1 MKKIAITGVIASGKS
16 EVCKII
22 ENLGE
27 EVIYTDKINN
37 ELLNDKDYQQ
47 KLLLIFPNCIKND
60 KVDKSIIR
68 QEILQ
73 NDDKRKA
80 LNSLA
85 HREIKLKVEKIVKK
99 INKKTIFVE
108 IPLIVESNMVE
119 YFDEIWCVV
128 TDYNTKVDRIIKR
141 DKVTEKDAEKIIAA
155 QKKDSELIAISNKV
169 IHNNGNLNKLEEEV
183 KELVCTTIK

>member
-22 ENLGE
+22 ESLGE

-60 KVDKSIIR
+60 KVDKSLIR

-85 HREIKLKVEKIVKK
+85 HAEIKLKVEKIMQK

-128 TDYNTKVDRIIKR
+128 TDYNTKVDRIIER
-141 DKVTEKDAEKIIAA
+141 DKVTEKDAEKIIDT

-183 KELVCTTIK
+183 KELVCTMIK

>member
-22 ENLGE
+22 ESLGE

-47 KLLLIFPNCIKND
+47 KLSLIFPNCIKND
-60 KVDKSIIR
+60 KVDKSLIR

-85 HREIKLKVEKIVKK
+85 HREIKLKVEKIMQK

-119 YFDEIWCVV
+119 YFLDIRQAPAGGLLHPFFRVSVSVKDDALVSGGIFFNEI
-128 TDYNTKVDRIIKR
+128 VDGQFHVFRLFQLVAGLAKC
-141 DKVTEKDAEKIIAA
+141 
-155 QKKDSELIAISNKV
+155 LG
-169 IHNNGNLNKLEEEV
+169 HNG
-183 KELVCTTIK
+183 I

>member
-22 ENLGE
+22 ESLGE

-47 KLLLIFPNCIKND
+47 KLSLIFPNCIKND
-60 KVDKSIIR
+60 KVDKSLIR

-85 HREIKLKVEKIVKK
+85 HAEIKLEVEKIMQK

-141 DKVTEKDAEKIIAA
+141 DKVTEKDAEKIIDT

-183 KELVCTTIK
+183 KELVCTMIK

>member
-169 IHNNGNLNKLEEEV
+169 IHNNGNLNKLDEEV

>member
-22 ENLGE
+22 ESLGE

-60 KVDKSIIR
+60 KVDKSLIR

-85 HREIKLKVEKIVKK
+85 HREIKLEVEKIMQK

-141 DKVTEKDAEKIIAA
+141 DKVTEKDAEKIIDT

>member
-22 ENLGE
+22 ESLGE

-47 KLLLIFPNCIKND
+47 KLSLIFPNYIKND
-60 KVDKSIIR
+60 KVDKSLIR

-85 HREIKLKVEKIVKK
+85 HREIKLKVEKIMQK

-155 QKKDSELIAISNKV
+155 QKKDNELIAISNKI

>member
-22 ENLGE
+22 ESLGE

-60 KVDKSIIR
+60 KVDKSLIR

-85 HREIKLKVEKIVKK
+85 HREIKLEVEKIMQK

-141 DKVTEKDAEKIIAA
+141 DKVTEKDAEKIIDT

-183 KELVCTTIK
+183 KELVCTMIK

>member
-22 ENLGE
+22 ESLGE

-47 KLLLIFPNCIKND
+47 KLSLIFPNCIKND
-60 KVDKSIIR
+60 KVDKSLIR

-85 HREIKLKVEKIVKK
+85 HREIKLKVEKIMQK

-141 DKVTEKDAEKIIAA
+141 DKVTEKDAEKIIAD
-155 QKKDSELIAISNKV
+155 QKKDNELIAISNKI

>member
-1 MKKIAITGVIASGKS
+1 MKKIAITVVIASGKS

-22 ENLGE
+22 ESLGE

-47 KLLLIFPNCIKND
+47 KLSLIFPNCIKND
-60 KVDKSIIR
+60 KVDKSLIR

-85 HREIKLKVEKIVKK
+85 HREIKLKVEKIMQK

-155 QKKDSELIAISNKV
+155 QKKDNELIAISNKI